1 MEFDME
7 DLTRDLDNVMF
18 DLTEGRIYVAIKDL
32 ENIISDLKSLV
43 KEYK

>member
-18 DLTEGRIYVAIKDL
+18 EVTAGRIYVAMKDL

>member
-18 DLTEGRIYVAIKDL
+18 DLTEGRIYVAMKDL
-32 ENIISDLKSLV
+32 ENLISDLKSLV

>member
-18 DLTEGRIYVAIKDL
+18 DLTEGRIYVAMKDL

-43 KEYK
+43 EEYK

>member
-18 DLTEGRIYVAIKDL
+18 DLTEGRIYVAMKDL